1 MAEIKV
7 EKKKNYWGY
16 IIGAILAVAVVVW
29 FLMADTDGAVE
40 GDNVYQENNTVE
52 DNPNALSNENS
63 EGYESGAISEYLSFT
78 DKSRDIG
85 IDHEYTNEAITKLI
99 QATREVSS
107 NTGVDINKELAAA
120 MQKAEAITDDPM
132 DTNHADKI
140 KQAYL
145 SITEVFANL
154 QRSKFP
160 EMSNDVESLRSAA
173 EAIDP
178 AVLTLDQKEKVKA
191 YLDEA
196 GAILEKMNS
205 KA

>member
-40 GDNVYQENNTVE
+40 GGNVYQENIRVQ

-63 EGYESGAISEYLSFT
+63 EDYESGAISEYLSFT
-78 DKSRDIG
+78 DKSRDTG

-99 QATREVSS
+99 QATREISS
-107 NTGVDINKELAAA
+107 NTGVDINKELAGA
-120 MQKAEAITDDPM
+120 MRKAEAITNDPM

-196 GAILEKMNS
+196 GVILEKMNS

>member
-160 EMSNDVESLRSAA
+160 DMSNDVESLRSAA

>member
-16 IIGAILAVAVVVW
+16 IIGALLAVAVVVW

-40 GDNVYQENNTVE
+40 ADNVYQENTTVE
-52 DNPNALSNENS
+52 DNSNALSNENG
-63 EGYESGAISEYLSFT
+63 EDYKSGAISEYLAFM
-78 DKSRDIG
+78 DKSGEMG
-85 IDHEYTNEAITKLI
+85 IDHEYTSEAITKLI
-99 QATREVSS
+99 QATREIS
-107 NTGVDINKELAAA
+107 NRTGVDINKELTAA
-120 MQKAEAITDDPM
+120 MQKAEAITNDPM

-160 EMSNDVESLRSAA
+160 DMSNDVGSLRSAA
-173 EAIDP
+173 EAIDSS
-178 AVLTLDQKEKVKA
+178 VLTLDQKEKVKA
-191 YLDEA
+191 YLDKA
-196 GAILEKMNS
+196 AAILKKMNS
-205 KA
+205 EA